1 LEHQRWI
8 RRRGRLRGR
17 GEVRKGATLTSVVAG
32 IVRERPQVPAGS
44 GDKSG
49 QPGGTIQREKR
60 GKPER
65 EARAFIGADEAAE
78 LLRE

>member
-1 LEHQRWI
+1 
-8 RRRGRLRGR
+8 
-17 GEVRKGATLTSVVAG
+17 
-32 IVRERPQVPAGS
+32 VPAGS